1 VTLNAS
7 ALIKSSIAGL
17 SLGTFVLGVEMH
29 DYLVI
34 AAGLVIGL
42 FARWAVMQSI
52 GQAVTWR
59 VIRIDAMIV
68 VMNGLFASQFG
79 ETFALHGTKLAVSA
93 AMFGASSTIVFSK
106 LHAKFLD
113 VSDKS
118 PTSMFIGAGSKVKI
132 PAGAED
138 VCVHTTGPDSP
149 TTPAEVQRQ
158 HYLSAPIPEPD
169 PEMQALLEKLDA
181 VPPTP
186 PRKPRK

>member
-1 VTLNAS
+1 VTLNAP

-34 AAGLVIGL
+34 GSGLIIGL
-42 FARWAVMQSI
+42 FARWAVMQSV
-52 GQAVTWR
+52 GQAVDKR
-59 VIRIDAMIV
+59 VVRIDAMIV

-118 PTSMFIGAGSKVKI
+118 PTAMFISAGSNVKI
-132 PAGAED
+132 PSGSEN
-138 VCVHTTGPDSP
+138 VCVHTTGPASP
-149 TTPAEVQRQ
+149 TTPVDAMVQ
-158 HYLSAPIPEPD
+158 HYLTAPIPEPD
-169 PEMQALLEKLDA
+169 PEMQALLGKLDD
-181 VPPTP
+181 VDFPP